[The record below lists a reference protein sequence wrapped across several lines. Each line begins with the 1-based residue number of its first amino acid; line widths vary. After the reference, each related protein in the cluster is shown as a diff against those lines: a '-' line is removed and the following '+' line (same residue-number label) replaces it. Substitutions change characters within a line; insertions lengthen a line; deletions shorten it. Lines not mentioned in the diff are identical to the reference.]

1 MENKMVQMTLV
12 EGLPEEL
19 KELIVDTVEPVSSK
33 HVHSMLSTTILT
45 SEASPTNLIFLLIGR
60 LKL

>member
-1 MENKMVQMTLV
+1 MVQMNLV

-33 HVHSMLSTTILT
+33 HVNMYRVNMYKQCYLQQYLPQRHHLLT
-45 SEASPTNLIFLLIGR
+45 
-60 LKL
+60 